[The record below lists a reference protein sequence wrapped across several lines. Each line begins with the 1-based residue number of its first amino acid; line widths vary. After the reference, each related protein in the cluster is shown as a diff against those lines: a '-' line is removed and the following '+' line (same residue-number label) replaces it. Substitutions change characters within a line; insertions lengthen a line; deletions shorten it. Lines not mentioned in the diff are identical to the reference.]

1 VAPFYPD
8 CLESSGV
15 AAEAGRYLMKQAHAA
30 ADWQEEAR
38 TMAASGSVLAP
49 SSRPKLREKAYESF
63 TRSLLSSRIR
73 PGQFLSQKELVAVIG
88 LPLGAIRELIPRL
101 EADKL
106 IETVPQRG
114 MQVAS
119 IDLKLV
125 RNVFQLWIVL
135 EKAAAIHFAE
145 LASDEDIQELADTY
159 RDFQKRAGTT
169 LDPSLVDEARRIEWT
184 LHDRLI
190 EFYGNEL
197 ISDIYRVNRIKVEL
211 IRMERESGPSRAI
224 FASLPAQGKII
235 KAIQERN
242 SGRVATAVEA
252 CLEGH
257 FRRAM
262 GV

>member
-1 VAPFYPD
+1 MYED
-8 CLESSGV
+8 S
-15 AAEAGRYLMKQAHAA
+15 AAGMGRIRGNERPCVRVGKRIP
-30 ADWQEEAR
+30 R
-38 TMAASGSVLAP
+38 TMPESGSVP
-49 SSRPKLREKAYESF
+49 EPGNRPKLREKAYESF

-73 PGQFLSQKELVAVIG
+73 PGQFLSQRELVAVIG

-135 EKAAAIHFAE
+135 EKAAAMHFAE
-145 LASDEDIQELADTY
+145 SASDEEVEELADTN
-159 RDFQKRAGTT
+159 RAFQQRAGSA
-169 LDPSLVDEARRIEWT
+169 LDQHLIGDARQIEWA

-197 ISDIYRVNRIKVEL
+197 VSDIYRVNRIKVEL
-211 IRMERESGPSRAI
+211 IRMERESGLTRAI
-224 FASLPAQGKII
+224 LASLPAQAKII

-242 SGRVATAVEA
+242 VGRVATAVEA
-252 CLEGH
+252 CLEGI